1 MEFPAM
7 NHFHH
12 IPVLVD
18 AVIKY
23 ALPQHA
29 RVFADCT
36 FGLGGHSKA
45 ILENYPQIETLIA
58 IDRDRQI
65 LDHSCTVYDD
75 SRIQRVHARASEL
88 PMALRQL
95 HLAGADGILLDLGVS
110 SYQLEAPERGFSF
123 TKPGPLDMRM
133 DKENQTSAEDLVN
146 SLERNELIKIFRDYG
161 EEKFSPR
168 IADAIVRNRQSNRI
182 TRTDQLAAIIA
193 GAVPAAS
200 RRESH
205 IHPAT
210 RVFQAIRI
218 AVNKELEE
226 LEAFLAV
233 ALGCLRPGGHL
244 SIISFH
250 SLEDRIVKNFMQE
263 RARGCVCPPR
273 FPVCVCG
280 KKPEIEILTRK
291 PVFAEE
297 SETSLNPRSRSARLR
312 SCRKCSDRKA
322 LKE

>member
-1 MEFPAM
+1 M
-7 NHFHH
+7 NHFQHT
-12 IPVLVD
+12 PVLVD
-18 AVIKY
+18 AVIKN
-23 ALPQHA
+23 ALPENA
-29 RVFADCT
+29 RYFADCT

-45 ILENYPQIETLIA
+45 ILEHYPQLVTLIA

-65 LDHSCTVYDD
+65 LDHSCSVFDD
-75 SRIQRVHARASEL
+75 ARIQRIQARASEL
-88 PMALRQL
+88 PMAMQQL
-95 HLAGADGILLDLGVS
+95 HIDGVDGILLDLGVS

-123 TKPGPLDMRM
+123 SRPGPLDMRM
-133 DKENQTSAEDLVN
+133 DTENRTTAEDIVN
-146 SLERNELIKIFRDYG
+146 DRERDELIKIFREYG

-168 IADAIVRNRQSNRI
+168 IADAIIRSRQNERI
-182 TRTDQLAAIIA
+182 TRTDQLANIIA
-193 GAVPAAS
+193 GAVPAAC
-200 RRESH
+200 RRNSS

-218 AVNKELEE
+218 AVNHELEE
-226 LEAFLAV
+226 LEDFLAV

-250 SLEDRIVKNFMQE
+250 SLEDRLVKSFMQE

-291 PVFAEE
+291 AVFAEE
-297 SETSLNPRSRSARLR
+297 SEISQNPRSRSARMR
-312 SCRKCSDRKA
+312 SCRKCSA
-322 LKE
+322 KEAPRS

>member
-1 MEFPAM
+1 M
-7 NHFHH
+7 NHFIHT
-12 IPVLVD
+12 PVLVD
-18 AVIKY
+18 AVTSH
-23 ALPQHA
+23 ALPENA
-29 RVFADCT
+29 SIFADCT

-45 ILENYPQIETLIA
+45 VLEQNPQLKTLIA

-65 LDHSCTVYDD
+65 LDHSCSVYDD
-75 SRIQRVHARASEL
+75 ARIQRIQARASEL

-95 HLAGADGILLDLGVS
+95 HLDGVDGILLDLGVS
-110 SYQLEAPERGFSF
+110 SYQLEDPERGFSF
-123 TKPGPLDMRM
+123 SRPGPLDMRM
-133 DKENQTSAEDLVN
+133 DTDNPTTAEDLVN
-146 SLERNELIKIFRDYG
+146 SLERNELIRIFREFG

-168 IADAIVRNRQSNRI
+168 IADAIIRSRQNARI
-182 TRTDQLAAIIA
+182 TRTDQLATIIA

-200 RRESH
+200 RRESS

-226 LEAFLAV
+226 LSAFLAV

-250 SLEDRIVKNFMQE
+250 SLEDRLVKNFMQTH
-263 RARGCVCPPR
+263 ARGCTCPPR

-291 PVFAEE
+291 PVFAED
-297 SETSLNPRSRSARLR
+297 SEIARNPRSRSARLR
-312 SCRKCSDRKA
+312 SCRKCAITKA
-322 LKE
+322 ARS